1 MTLVEAPVRTRWMVA
16 YALAMIGVAAGWF
29 GPIQILLPEQAARL
43 AGEGG
48 KESLLA
54 LVTAIGAAASLVA
67 NPLWGALSDRL
78 GSRRPIFVAGTV
90 VGVGGLLVLST
101 ADTRASMIIG
111 WVLVQIGL
119 NGPLAAL
126 AAMIADRVPERQR
139 GTVGALFGVA
149 QIVGVVLGTA
159 LAVAVGQGA
168 PGYIAVAVAVPALGV
183 ALLVINKE
191 PARVTSASDG
201 VPQMSERSVMKWSVM
216 IRPGS
221 QFAWAWIIRFLLN
234 LVNALVL
241 VYLFYY
247 LSDRV
252 GVSDAATWVLVLTV
266 VNVLFAGIFGF
277 AGGVLS
283 DRWERRKVFVVAAAL
298 ILAAG
303 TALMALVPV
312 VAVVIVAS
320 VLVGAGWGAYVAVDM
335 AVITQVLPDAETRAT
350 MLGVANIAGTLP
362 QLLAPVIAA
371 PIVTRLGGY
380 PTLYLLTAAFALLA
394 LACLPKL
401 KALS

>member
-1 MTLVEAPVRTRWMVA
+1 MTVTEAPVRTRWMVA

-29 GPIQILLPEQAARL
+29 GPIQILLPEQADRL
-43 AGEGG
+43 AGADG
-48 KESLLA
+48 KEALLA
-54 LVTAIGAAASLVA
+54 LVTAVGAAASLVA

-78 GSRRPIFVAGTV
+78 GSRRPVFVAGTAI
-90 VGVGGLLVLST
+90 GVAGLLVL
-101 ADTRASMIIG
+101 AVAETRSVMIAG
-111 WVLVQIGL
+111 WVLVQVGL

-126 AAMIADRVPERQR
+126 AAMIGDRVPERQR

-159 LAVAVGQGA
+159 LAVAVGQGT
-168 PGYIAVAVAVPALGV
+168 PGYVAVAVAVPALGA
-183 ALLVINKE
+183 ALLLMRQE
-191 PARVTSASDG
+191 PIHVSDR
-201 VPQMSERSVMKWSVM
+201 SEIHWAAL
-216 IRPGS
+216 IRPGA
-221 QFAWAWIIRFLLN
+221 QFAWAWLIRFLLN

-247 LSDRV
+247 LSDQV
-252 GVSDAATWVLVLTV
+252 GVADAATWVLVLTV

-283 DRWERRKVFVVAAAL
+283 DRWERRRVFIAAAAV

-303 TALMALVPV
+303 TVLMALAPV
-312 VAVVIVAS
+312 VTVVIVAS
-320 VLVGAGWGAYVAVDM
+320 VLVGVGWGAYVAVDM
-335 AVITQVLPDAETRAT
+335 AVITHVLPDAETRAT

-371 PIVTRLGGY
+371 PIVTALGGY
-380 PTLYLLTAAFALLA
+380 RALYLLTAAIAVAA
-394 LACLPKL
+394 LACLPRL
-401 KALS
+401 KTLA

>member
-1 MTLVEAPVRTRWMVA
+1 MTVTEAPVRTRWMVA

-29 GPIQILLPEQAARL
+29 GPIQILLPEQADRL
-43 AGEGG
+43 AGADG
-48 KESLLA
+48 KEALLA
-54 LVTAIGAAASLVA
+54 LVTAVGAAASLVA

-78 GSRRPIFVAGTV
+78 GSRRPVFVAGTAI
-90 VGVGGLLVLST
+90 GVAGLLVL
-101 ADTRASMIIG
+101 AVAETRSVMIAG
-111 WVLVQIGL
+111 WVLVQVGL

-126 AAMIADRVPERQR
+126 AAMIGDRVPERQR

-159 LAVAVGQGA
+159 LAVAVGQGT
-168 PGYIAVAVAVPALGV
+168 PGYVAVAVAVPALGA
-183 ALLVINKE
+183 ALLLMRQE
-191 PARVTSASDG
+191 PIHVSDR
-201 VPQMSERSVMKWSVM
+201 SEIHWAAL
-216 IRPGS
+216 IRPGA
-221 QFAWAWIIRFLLN
+221 QFAWAWLIRFLLN

-247 LSDRV
+247 LSDQV
-252 GVSDAATWVLVLTV
+252 GVADAATWVLVLTV

-283 DRWERRKVFVVAAAL
+283 DRWERRRVFIAAAAV

-303 TALMALVPV
+303 TVLMALAPV
-312 VAVVIVAS
+312 VTVVIGAS
-320 VLVGAGWGAYVAVDM
+320 VLVGVGWGAYVAVDM
-335 AVITQVLPDAETRAT
+335 AVITHVLPDAETRAT

-371 PIVTRLGGY
+371 PIVTALGGY
-380 PTLYLLTAAFALLA
+380 RALYLLTAAIAVAA
-394 LACLPKL
+394 LACLPRL
-401 KALS
+401 KTLA

>member
-1 MTLVEAPVRTRWMVA
+1 MTLTEAPVRTRWMVA
-16 YALAMIGVAAGWF
+16 YSLAMIGVAAGWF

-43 AGEGG
+43 AGADG

-54 LVTAIGAAASLVA
+54 LVTAIGAAASLLA

-90 VGVGGLLVLST
+90 VGVAGLLVLSV
-101 ADTRASMIIG
+101 ADTRGPMIGG
-111 WVLVQIGL
+111 WVLVQVGL

-126 AAMIADRVPERQR
+126 AAMIGDRVPERQR

-159 LAVAVGQGA
+159 LAVAVGQGT
-168 PGYIAVAVAVPALGV
+168 PGYIAVAVAVPALGA
-183 ALLVINKE
+183 ALLLIHRE
-191 PARVTSASDG
+191 PARVAEKT
-201 VPQMSERSVMKWSVM
+201 RITLRW
-216 IRPGS
+216 PGS
-221 QFAWAWIIRFLLN
+221 QFAWAWLIRFLLN

-247 LSDRV
+247 LSDEI
-252 GVSDAATWVLVLTV
+252 GVADAATWVLVLTV

-283 DRWERRKVFVVAAAL
+283 DRWERRKIFVAVAAVV
-298 ILAAG
+298 LAAG
-303 TALMALVPV
+303 TALLALVPV
-312 VAVVIVAS
+312 VAVAIAAS

-380 PTLYLLTAAFALLA
+380 PTLYLLTAAIAVLA
-394 LACLPKL
+394 LVCLPRL
-401 KALS
+401 KVLS

>member
-1 MTLVEAPVRTRWMVA
+1 MTVTEAPVRTRWMVV

-43 AGEGG
+43 AGEVG

-54 LVTAIGAAASLVA
+54 LVTAVGAGASLVA
-67 NPLWGALSDRL
+67 NPLWGVLSDRM
-78 GSRRPIFVAGTV
+78 GSRRPIFMAGTV
-90 VGVGGLLVLST
+90 IGVAGLLVLSAAGST
-101 ADTRASMIIG
+101 SMMIAG
-111 WVLVQIGL
+111 WVLVQVGL

-126 AAMIADRVPERQR
+126 AAMIGDRVPERQR

-183 ALLVINKE
+183 ALMLTHRE
-191 PARVTSASDG
+191 PARITDRVAVQWSALL
-201 VPQMSERSVMKWSVM
+201 
-216 IRPGS
+216 RPGA
-221 QFAWAWIIRFLLN
+221 QFAWAWLIRFLLN

-247 LSDRV
+247 LSDQV
-252 GVSDAATWVLVLTV
+252 GVTDAATWVLVLTV
-266 VNVLFAGIFGF
+266 VNVVFAGIFGF

-283 DRWERRKVFVVAAAL
+283 DRWERRKVFVTAAAV

-303 TALMALVPV
+303 TVLMALFPVVPV
-312 VAVVIVAS
+312 AIGAS

-335 AVITQVLPDAETRAT
+335 AVITHVLPDAETRAT

-362 QLLAPVIAA
+362 QLLAPVVAA
-371 PIVTRLGGY
+371 PIVTVLGGY
-380 PTLYLLTAAFALLA
+380 RALYLLTAAIALVA
-394 LACLPKL
+394 LACLPRL

>member
-1 MTLVEAPVRTRWMVA
+1 MTVTAAPVRRTWMVA

-54 LVTAIGAAASLVA
+54 VVTAVGAAASLVA
-67 NPLWGALSDRL
+67 NPLWGALSDRMR
-78 GSRRPIFVAGTV
+78 SRRPIFLIGTAIGVA
-90 VGVGGLLVLST
+90 GLLVLAL
-101 ADTRASMIIG
+101 ADSRGPMIAG
-111 WVLVQIGL
+111 WVLVQVGL

-126 AAMIADRVPERQR
+126 AAMIGDRVPERQR

-168 PGYIAVAVAVPALGV
+168 PGYLAVAVAVPTLGV
-183 ALLVINKE
+183 ALLLISRE
-191 PARVTSASDG
+191 PARLADR
-201 VPQMSERSVMKWSVM
+201 VPIPWAVIV
-216 IRPGS
+216 RPGA
-221 QFAWAWIIRFLLN
+221 QFAWAWLIRFLLN

-247 LSDRV
+247 LSDQV
-252 GVSDAATWVLVLTV
+252 GVGDAATWVLVLTV
-266 VNVLFAGIFGF
+266 VNVLFAGVAGF

-283 DRWERRKVFVVAAAL
+283 DRWARRKVFVLVAAVV
-298 ILAAG
+298 LAAG
-303 TALMALVPV
+303 TTLLALFPV
-312 VAVVIVAS
+312 VIVAIVAS
-320 VLVGAGWGAYVAVDM
+320 VLVGVGWGAYVAVDM
-335 AVITQVLPDAETRAT
+335 AVITHVLPDAETRAT

-380 PTLYLLTAAFALLA
+380 PVLYLLTAVIALLA
-394 LACLPKL
+394 LACLPRL
-401 KALS
+401 RALS

>member
-1 MTLVEAPVRTRWMVA
+1 VGKGSLVTLVEAPVRTRWMVA

-43 AGEGG
+43 AGGDG

-67 NPLWGALSDRL
+67 NPLWGVLSDRL

-90 VGVGGLLVLST
+90 IGVAGLLVLSA
-101 ADTRASMIIG
+101 ADSRTLMIGG

-126 AAMIADRVPERQR
+126 AAMIGDRVPERQR

-168 PGYIAVAVAVPALGV
+168 PGYLAVAVAVPALGA
-183 ALLVINKE
+183 ALLLIHRE
-191 PARVTSASDG
+191 PVRISDRTAL
-201 VPQMSERSVMKWSVM
+201 SLKW
-216 IRPGS
+216 PGS
-221 QFAWAWIIRFLLN
+221 QFAWAWLIRFLLN

-247 LSDRV
+247 LSDQV
-252 GVSDAATWVLVLTV
+252 GVADAATWVLVLTV

-283 DRWERRKVFVVAAAL
+283 DRWQRRRIFVAVAAVV
-298 ILAAG
+298 LAAG
-303 TALMALVPV
+303 TALLALVPV
-312 VAVVIVAS
+312 VAVAIVAS

-335 AVITQVLPDAETRAT
+335 AVITQVLPDTETRAT

-380 PTLYLLTAAFALLA
+380 PTLYLLTAAIAVLA
-394 LACLPKL
+394 LACLPRL
-401 KALS
+401 RALS

>member
-1 MTLVEAPVRTRWMVA
+1 MTDVVIESPVRTRWMVA

-29 GPIQILLPEQAARL
+29 GPIQILLPEHAARL
-43 AGEGG
+43 AGEDG
-48 KESLLA
+48 KEALLA
-54 LVTAIGAAASLVA
+54 VVTAIGAGASLVA
-67 NPLWGALSDRL
+67 NPLWGALSDRM
-78 GSRRPIFVAGTV
+78 GSRRGPIFVAGTAI
-90 VGVGGLLVLST
+90 GVAGLLVLSA
-101 ADTRASMIIG
+101 ADTRTLMIVG
-111 WVLVQIGL
+111 WVLVQTGL

-126 AAMIADRVPERQR
+126 AALIGDRVPERQR

-183 ALLVINKE
+183 ALLLSMRGDAV
-191 PARVTSASDG
+191 RVTG
-201 VPQMSERSVMKWSVM
+201 ERTPIRWAVVL
-216 IRPGS
+216 RPGA
-221 QFAWAWIIRFLLN
+221 QFAWAWVIRFLLN

-241 VYLFYY
+241 VYLFYF

-252 GVSDAATWVLVLTV
+252 GVADAALWVLVLTV

-283 DRWERRKVFVVAAAL
+283 DRWGRRRVFVAAGAV

-303 TALMALVPV
+303 TTLMALFPVVPV
-312 VAVVIVAS
+312 VIGAS

-335 AVITQVLPDAETRAT
+335 AVIMHVLPDAETRAT

-380 PTLYLLTAAFALLA
+380 STLYLLTAAVALVA
-394 LACLPKL
+394 LACLPRL
-401 KALS
+401 KALP

>member
-1 MTLVEAPVRTRWMVA
+1 VALVTSAPVRTRWMVA

-43 AGEGG
+43 AGEGD

-54 LVTAIGAAASLVA
+54 LVTAVGAGASLVA

-78 GSRRPIFVAGTV
+78 GSRRPIFVLGTALGVAGLVVLAVADTAGT
-90 VGVGGLLVLST
+90 
-101 ADTRASMIIG
+101 MITG
-111 WVLVQIGL
+111 WVLVQAGL

-126 AAMIADRVPERQR
+126 AALIGDRVPERQR

-149 QIVGVVLGTA
+149 QIIGVVLGTA

-183 ALLVINKE
+183 ALLLIHRE
-191 PARVTSASDG
+191 PARVPDDNGIQWA
-201 VPQMSERSVMKWSVM
+201 VVL
-216 IRPGS
+216 RPGA
-221 QFAWAWIIRFLLN
+221 QFAWAWLIRFLLN

-247 LSDRV
+247 LSDQV
-252 GVSDAATWVLVLTV
+252 GVTDAALWVLILTV
-266 VNVLFAGIFGF
+266 VNVLVAGAVGF

-283 DRWERRKVFVVAAAL
+283 DRWQRRRVFVAAAAV

-303 TALMALVPV
+303 TALLALAPSVPV
-312 VAVVIVAS
+312 AIVAS

-335 AVITQVLPDAETRAT
+335 AVITHVLPDADTRAT

-362 QLLAPVIAA
+362 QLLAPVLAA
-371 PIVTRLGGY
+371 PIVTGFGGY
-380 PTLYLLTAAFALLA
+380 RVLYLLTAAFALLA
-394 LACLPKL
+394 LACLPRL